1 MFSFSGV
8 GSSISCRPV
17 TPGLGGHLVKFHHR
31 LRFLVLSLAV
41 ASALALLVP
50 SFALAQSGRIVIAQ
64 GTDAASLDPQRQND
78 AFSTSILSN
87 VFDTLVYRNADLE
100 LVPGLA
106 TAWELVDDTTWRLTL
121 RDGVTFHDGSP
132 LTADDVK
139 FTLER
144 PLDPALASPLAGR
157 FGVIAGVDVIDA
169 STVHVRTTA
178 PYPLLPARLS
188 EWFVISKAYVEGN
201 DDATVASRP
210 MGTGAYRFVEW
221 VKDDRLVLT
230 ANDAYWRGAPSILDV
245 VFRPI
250 PELSTRVAAL
260 QSGDVD
266 LVTNVPA
273 FRQRE
278 VDGNARLDVR
288 TVPSTFFQYVALD
301 GTKNPVLADPRVRQ
315 AIQYATNV
323 PEIVEFLFEGA
334 AAQLAV
340 PLALGTFGLDSTIE
354 PYPYDPERA
363 RALLAEAG
371 HPNGIRFAMDA
382 PVGRYAQDKETAEA
396 LVGQW
401 AQAGIRV
408 DLNIN
413 EWSVQLTK
421 YRAGTELTDSH
432 FMGWG
437 TSTFDAD
444 DVFFGGFANVPTK
457 NNYENAEVT
466 DLVRRA
472 RTSMDP
478 AERLDLYARVQR
490 ILYDEVPWITLF
502 QQVDIYGVRSDL
514 EWQPRPD
521 QKIEVF
527 TISQR

>member
-1 MFSFSGV
+1 M
-8 GSSISCRPV
+8 PV
-17 TPGLGGHLVKFHHR
+17 HQR
-31 LRFLVLSLAV
+31 LKLLVLSLLAV
-41 ASALALLVP
+41 LLLSP
-50 SFALAQSGRIVIAQ
+50 SSALAQSGRLVVAQ

-87 VFDTLVYRNADLE
+87 VFDTLIYREANLD

-106 TAWELVDDTTWRLTL
+106 TAWELVDDTTWRITL
-121 RDGVTFHDGSP
+121 RAGVTFHDGSP
-132 LTADDVK
+132 LTAEDVK

-144 PLDPALASPLAGR
+144 PLNPALASPLAGR

-169 STVHVRTTA
+169 LTVHVRTTA

-188 EWFVISKAYVEGN
+188 EWFVLSKAYVEAN
-201 DDATVASRP
+201 DEATVASVP
-210 MGTGAYRFVEW
+210 MGTGAYRFVAW
-221 VKDDRLVLT
+221 VKDDRLVLA
-230 ANDAYWRGAPSILDV
+230 ANEAYWRGAPAIRDV

-273 FRQRE
+273 FRQSE
-278 VDGNARLDVR
+278 VARNARLDVR

-301 GTKNPVLADPRVRQ
+301 GTKNPVLADRRVRQ
-315 AIQYATNV
+315 AIQFATNV

-340 PLALGTFGLDSTIE
+340 PLALGTFGLDPTIE
-354 PYPYDPERA
+354 RYPYDPERA

-371 HPNGIRFAMDA
+371 YPNGIRFAMDA

-401 AQAGIRV
+401 AQVGIQV

-457 NNYENAEVT
+457 NNYENPEVT
-466 DLVRRA
+466 ELVRQA
-472 RTSMDP
+472 RTTMDP
-478 AERLDLYARVQR
+478 NRRLELYAQVQR
-490 ILYDEVPWITLF
+490 ILYDDATWITLF
-502 QQVDIYGVRSDL
+502 QQVDIYGIRADL
-514 EWQPRPD
+514 AWEPRPD